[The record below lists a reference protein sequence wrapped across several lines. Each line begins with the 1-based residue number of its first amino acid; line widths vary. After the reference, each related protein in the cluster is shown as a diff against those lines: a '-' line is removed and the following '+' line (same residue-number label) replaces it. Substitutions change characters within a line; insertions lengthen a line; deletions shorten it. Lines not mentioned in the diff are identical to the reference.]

1 MTNIDGYVAL
11 ICRISK
17 DKTGRVE
24 GVRNQERWGREY
36 AGRTWPGVP
45 VRVFADNDLSAAD
58 DTVRP
63 AFEAFRVALGR
74 GEVAHVWAVE
84 QSRLERREAEWFRL
98 AAELDAAGIIEVHT
112 KRDGIVRV
120 RDEVAGI
127 KAVINA
133 AEVRKMKRRLRDRND
148 ADAARG
154 LPQGGR
160 PFGYQQGLS
169 QTGERTLVIVEAE
182 ADLIRESAD
191 RVLGGWSQESIAK
204 DLRARG
210 CHGGHRV
217 KVRDAE
223 GQVVTEDGT
232 PVEDGGT
239 PVTRPSTIVGQTIRS
254 WLTSPTVAGQR
265 VHRGVTVGPGNW
277 PAILDPATAA
287 AVRHRLSA
295 PRVVDRVDGGTYPVA
310 ATPQRNAR
318 RYLLTGGTSLCAVC
332 EAPLIATMKQLRQGQ
347 VRAYYL
353 CHPNR
358 GGRGCVGI
366 PADPFEEYVVGR
378 LFAELD
384 KPEFLDALAAD
395 DHADERTRITTDLDA
410 LDGRRNEM
418 ARQRAR
424 DEITLSEWQ
433 AARAELADLERGLR
447 AELSATPPPTSDV
460 DVSAAREAWP
470 YMTLGERREF
480 VGMFVEAVTVDRATT
495 RGFDENRVGIDWRG
509 AS

>member
-1 MTNIDGYVAL
+1 MTNPDGYVAL

-36 AGRTWPGVP
+36 AAKTWPGMP

-63 AFEAFRVALGR
+63 EFEAFRVALGR

-127 KAVINA
+127 KAVLNA

-154 LPQGGR
+154 IPQGGR
-160 PFGYQQGLS
+160 PFGYQQGFTP
-169 QTGERTLVIVEAE
+169 TGERTLVIVEAE
-182 ADLIRESAD
+182 AELIRESAE
-191 RVLGGWSQESIAK
+191 RILAGWSQENIAK
-204 DLRARG
+204 DLRGRG
-210 CHGGHRV
+210 VHGGHRV
-217 KVRDAE
+217 KVRDAD

-232 PVEDGGT
+232 PVEDGGM
-239 PVTRPSTIVGQTIRS
+239 PKTRPSTIVGQTIRS
-254 WLTSPTVAGQR
+254 WVTSPTVAGQR
-265 VHRGVTVGPGNW
+265 VHRGIITGPGNW

-287 AVRHRLSA
+287 AVRNRLSS
-295 PRVVDRVDGGTYPVA
+295 PRVVERVDGGTYPVGA
-310 ATPQRNAR
+310 KPQRNAR
-318 RYLLTGGTSLCAVC
+318 RYLLTGGTSVCAVC
-332 EAPLIATMKQLRQGQ
+332 EAPLIATVKQLRDKQT
-347 VRAYYL
+347 RAYYL

-358 GGRGCVGI
+358 GGKGCVGI
-366 PADPFEEYVVGR
+366 PAEPFEEYVVAR
-378 LFAELD
+378 LFGELD
-384 KPEFLDALAAD
+384 KPEFLDAIAAD
-395 DHADERTRITTDLDA
+395 EYVEQRTRITTDLEA

-433 AARAELADLERGLR
+433 AARSELADLERALR
-447 AELSATPPPTSDV
+447 RDLMTTPPPTSDV
-460 DVSAAREAWP
+460 DVEAARAGWP
-470 YMTLGERREF
+470 WMTLDERREF
-480 VGMFVEAVTVDRATT
+480 LGMFVESVTVSRATT
-495 RGFDENRVGIDWRG
+495 RGFDDRRVDIAWR
-509 AS
+509 AP